1 MKNPNDD
8 AIFKMAKNNNIN
20 INELKQAAENGK
32 VDDFIDKKL
41 SKEASQKI
49 KNILSDKSAT
59 EKLLSTP
66 QAKELMNKLLN
77 NK

>member
-1 MKNPNDD
+1 MKKANDD
-8 AIFKMAKNNNIN
+8 SVFKMAKNNNIN

-59 EKLLSTP
+59 EKLRSTP
-66 QAKELMNKLLN
+66 QAKELMNKLLT

>member
-1 MKNPNDD
+1 MKKPNDD
-8 AIFKMAKNNNIN
+8 SVFKMAKSNNIN

>member
-1 MKNPNDD
+1 MKKANDD
-8 AIFKMAKNNNIN
+8 SVFKMAKSNNIN

>member
-1 MKNPNDD
+1 MKKANDD
-8 AIFKMAKNNNIN
+8 SVLKMAKSNNIN

>member
-8 AIFKMAKNNNIN
+8 AIFNMAKNNNIN

>member
-1 MKNPNDD
+1 MKKANDD
-8 AIFKMAKNNNIN
+8 SVFKMAKNNNIN

-32 VDDFIDKKL
+32 VEDFIDKKL

>member
-1 MKNPNDD
+1 MKKANDD
-8 AIFKMAKNNNIN
+8 SVFKMAKNNNIN

>member
-1 MKNPNDD
+1 MKKPNDD
-8 AIFKMAKNNNIN
+8 SVLKMAKNNNIN

>member
-1 MKNPNDD
+1 MKKANDD
-8 AIFKMAKNNNIN
+8 SVLKMAKSNNIN

-59 EKLLSTP
+59 EKMLSTP